1 MFEASKKEEYGYGI
15 YNNVVTNSD
24 LENWFNGNRDER
36 IDSSSMKTIGFVH
49 CVGSRD
55 EKAGN
60 GQCSKVCCIT
70 AIKQA
75 IELKEMYPDAQIYCF
90 YMDLRLFGKKFED
103 FYTKAQR
110 DHGIHFIRGRVSE
123 VSENIDG
130 KLIVKAEDTLLGK
143 PLKVTLDLLVLM
155 SGMTCNPDSSRIASM
170 ISLPTDSDR
179 FLKSEDNITHI
190 TSSPKK
196 GVFYAGACTG
206 PKTVP
211 ETLAEARSAA
221 LDIHFKIQES

>member
-1 MFEASKKEEYGYGI
+1 
-15 YNNVVTNSD
+15 
-24 LENWFNGNRDER
+24 
-36 IDSSSMKTIGFVH
+36 
-49 CVGSRD
+49 
-55 EKAGN
+55 
-60 GQCSKVCCIT
+60 
-70 AIKQA
+70 
-75 IELKEMYPDAQIYCF
+75 
-90 YMDLRLFGKKFED
+90 
-103 FYTKAQR
+103 
-110 DHGIHFIRGRVSE
+110 
-123 VSENIDG
+123 
-130 KLIVKAEDTLLGK
+130 
-143 PLKVTLDLLVLM
+143 M
-155 SGMTCNPDSSRIASM
+155 SGMTCNPDSSRLASM